1 MVDNDRVPLSGQT
14 NNMWTNIP
22 TRYQLGLVLPF
33 TTSLQVPTGSLRHS
47 LAHSVPLMT
56 PSEATMGELAEAQAE
71 LARLQ
76 RAELDL
82 LAQISDI
89 RTAAEVQKRKIAI
102 LLGMTPVLPSNDVT
116 HRLPAELLSRILGF
130 ALHAPVSKRPVIH
143 HDRKRQLASVSR
155 RWRDTILNDPHLWT
169 TIIVRANWNLPLV
182 QVYLTRSRDCLLDI
196 EVYPWTFHRYSESQ
210 TTLLNIFNILL
221 THARRWRSIMVSS
234 GPLKLD
240 GVATASFPSLVRI
253 ELHDDTANRFM
264 SYLDPARLPALR
276 HLELRT
282 GVLHETPSE
291 ENTIINLML
300 AFSEYPSRLP
310 LRLKKLSS
318 LTLTSLLLSGNV
330 DTSSV
335 RPDSVRLLL
344 LERLTL
350 KVSRVK
356 ELLEAFVAPKLEYL
370 DCFNCKESRSPF
382 VVFGGIQSK
391 YTGVRQL
398 SFHLCGPPDDLPY
411 EEVEFT
417 CMTFPNV
424 HHVVIPPSDIT
435 PLIGFSES
443 PADNWERLESLTV
456 IGGTLDQEMVGDDF
470 QLFLKRRQRKGR
482 RVAVKFSK
490 INLTPRSA
498 VREVYMQLYK
508 CCSLEMEDI
517 TVSLPMC
524 LSLKTGCPA
533 RVVRAFPWTR
543 SHYPEELYP
552 PGDLESRDHSPCG
565 GYGFGGL

>member
-1 MVDNDRVPLSGQT
+1 
-14 NNMWTNIP
+14 
-22 TRYQLGLVLPF
+22 
-33 TTSLQVPTGSLRHS
+33 
-47 LAHSVPLMT
+47 MT

-82 LAQISDI
+82 LAQLSDI
-89 RTAAEVQKRKIAI
+89 RTAAEVQRRKIA
-102 LLGMTPVLPSNDVT
+102 LLLEIPPVPQSNDIT
-116 HRLPAELLSRILGF
+116 HRLPAELLSRVLGF
-130 ALHAPVSKRPVIH
+130 ALHAPISKRH
-143 HDRKRQLASVSR
+143 AMYHDRKMELASVSR
-155 RWRDTILNDPHLWT
+155 RWKDTILNDPHLWT
-169 TIIVRANWNLPLV
+169 AIFVRATWSLPLV
-182 QVYLTRSRDCLLDI
+182 KAYLTRSRDCLLDI

-210 TTLLNIFNILL
+210 TTLLEIFNIVLA
-221 THARRWRSIMVSS
+221 HARRWRSIMVGS
-234 GPLKLD
+234 GPLNLD

-253 ELHDDTANRFM
+253 ELHDDTVNRFM

-276 HLELRT
+276 HLELRS
-282 GVLHETPSE
+282 GVLDETPSM
-291 ENTIINLML
+291 ENTFINLML
-300 AFSEYPSRLP
+300 AFSERPSRLP

-335 RPDSVRLLL
+335 RPDSVRLPL
-344 LERLTL
+344 LEKLTL

-370 DCFNCKESRSPF
+370 DCFNCKESRSPS

-391 YTGVRQL
+391 YTGVHQL
-398 SFHLCGPPDDLPY
+398 SFHLYGPPDDIPY
-411 EEVEFT
+411 EEVEFA

-435 PLIGFSES
+435 PIFFLLGFSEC
-443 PADNWERLESLTV
+443 PADNWEQLESLTV
-456 IGGTLDQEMVGDDF
+456 TGGTLDQDMVGDDF
-470 QLFLKRRQRKGR
+470 QRFLKRRQRKGR
-482 RVAVKFSK
+482 RVTVKFST

-508 CCSLEMEDI
+508 CCSLEMEDV

-533 RVVRAFPWTR
+533 RVVRTLPWTS
-543 SHYPEELYP
+543 SHRPEKPYL
-552 PGDLESRDHSPCG
+552 LWI
-565 GYGFGGL
+565 